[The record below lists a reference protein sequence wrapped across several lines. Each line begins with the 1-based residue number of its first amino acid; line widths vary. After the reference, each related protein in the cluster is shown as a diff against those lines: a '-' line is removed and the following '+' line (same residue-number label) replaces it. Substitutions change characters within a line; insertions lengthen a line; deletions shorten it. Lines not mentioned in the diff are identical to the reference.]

1 MKIEKIIYHTTR
13 ELNTVEEKLSITNIF
28 LFCYQYDDIV
38 FSNLLYSK
46 NKETFIANLMEELAP
61 YDIKLQVDLSHP
73 NIKSAFNKTLEEVVK
88 KYDDLGY
95 YKALHEGDEFAKV
108 AYEMHKIFNKIGN
121 IPELI
126 TNIKKEIDK

>member
-1 MKIEKIIYHTTR
+1 MKIEKIIYQTTR

-28 LFCYQYDDIV
+28 LFCYQYDDII
-38 FSNLLYSK
+38 FANLLYSK
-46 NKETFIANLMEELAP
+46 NKETFIANLMEELKD
-61 YDIKLQVDLSHP
+61 YDINLHVDLSHP

-108 AYEMHKIFNKIGN
+108 AYEMHKIFNKVGN